1 MDRFVIVTDSTSDLS
16 PDMIRR
22 HDIRVVP
29 LKVVFGREVLED
41 GVNCDANLVFR
52 KVQETGSLPTTSAAS
67 PGDFARLFG
76 ELANEGKKTL
86 YIGLSAE
93 FSSTLQS
100 AKIAAGELPEGTVE
114 IVDSRNLS
122 TGIGILVMKAAQ
134 LREEG
139 GTLAETAAA
148 IRAMT
153 DRVRT
158 AFVIETLEYL
168 YKGGRLSAL
177 SHMIGSMLKIRPL
190 VKVVDGRMIVGEKI
204 RGSVEKGYQ
213 VMLERVLADRDQIDP
228 SLVFVTHAGA
238 KEAAEGLKEK
248 LEAELPEAAVVV
260 TEAGSVISS
269 HCGPGTAGIIYLRKA

>member
-76 ELANEGKKTL
+76 ELANEGKKAL

-139 GTLAETAAA
+139 RTLAETAAA

>member
-76 ELANEGKKTL
+76 ELANEGKKAL

>member
-76 ELANEGKKTL
+76 ELANEGKKAL

-248 LEAELPEAAVVV
+248 LEAELPGAAVVV